1 MKNILKSRYYIS
13 DIVMGV
19 FFFLTP
25 FWSLPLIIFQLIK
38 TRRVFYTI
46 LISSFFALTASLL
59 APTGDLYRLYII
71 YFDFQEYSFDSFISY
86 LSVKPDFLF
95 YALLYTFAKIGLSI
109 RIIIFLIVFCFF
121 QLSFN
126 LLLKQT
132 KKISILIIL
141 LFVLQFDFLLQG
153 LFLRFPLAMLCVI
166 YAFIRKLEGKKYAFL
181 LLLLASSIHFA
192 ALVAI
197 PLYFLS
203 KAKNKKLN
211 IFLLISLFIMPFGSY
226 IFIFLTNHFIEYFPD
241 IPLKLKIESYFL
253 GYWALEYF
261 DDRTWKALVQFYTE
275 RALYVVVLLY
285 FIVTKN
291 KNSYRPYVISFLILI
306 NVLFSFPNLFGR
318 YSVLAIFFGLF
329 TIIMEQKKSS
339 VSQMIKLSLIILIPI
354 VFSIRIVAQQ
364 KNIRVGYIPQVLYSN
379 VVTLSLKKYDKK
391 WIKKNIDKD
400 TARPKNIESL

>member
-1 MKNILKSRYYIS
+1 MKNILKARYYIS
-13 DIVMGV
+13 DIVLGV
-19 FFFLTP
+19 FFFFMP
-25 FWSLPLIIFQLIK
+25 FWSIPLVIFQLFK

-46 LISSFFALTASLL
+46 LISTFFALTASLL

-71 YFDFQEYSFDSFISY
+71 YFDFQAYNFDSFVNF

-95 YALLYTFAKIGLSI
+95 YALLYVFAKLGLSI
-109 RIIIFLIVFCFF
+109 RILIFLMVFCFF

-126 LLLKQT
+126 LLLKQP

-141 LFVLQFDFLLQG
+141 LFVMQFDFLLQG

-166 YAFIRKLEGKKYAFL
+166 YAFIRKLEGKKYALF

-192 ALVAI
+192 ALITI

-203 KAKNKKLN
+203 KARNKKLN
-211 IFLLISLFIMPFGSY
+211 IILLISLFLMPFGSY
-226 IFIFLTNHFIEYFPD
+226 IFIFLTSNFIEYFPE

-261 DDRTWKALVQFYTE
+261 DDRTWKALVQFYSE
-275 RALYVVVLLY
+275 RTLYIAVLLY
-285 FIVTKN
+285 FIITKN
-291 KNSYRPYVISFLILI
+291 KNIYRPYVISFLILI
-306 NVLFSFPNLFGR
+306 NVLYSFPNLFSR
-318 YSVLAIFFGLF
+318 YAVLAIFFGLF
-329 TIIMEQKKSS
+329 TIIMEQRKSS
-339 VSQMIKLSLIILIPI
+339 VSQLIKISLIILIPI

-364 KNIRVGYIPQVLYSN
+364 KNIRVGYIPQILHSN
-379 VVTLSLKKYDKK
+379 VVTLTLKTYDIE

-400 TARPKNIESL
+400 TARPKNIDSL